1 MPKYTIDLPD
11 DFEAVIEAVKPPN
24 VTMEDTL
31 VKIIE
36 YALLRS
42 GAIQKM
48 PQGMPQVMSIGENGG
63 MVPVEFGQL
72 PLQIQQAIHEAMVAA
87 GVADSSTTPQ
97 KPDIKITDG
106 NVVHFP
112 TTSKPS

>member
-11 DFEAVIEAVKPPN
+11 DFEVAIEAVKSPN
-24 VTMEDTL
+24 TSMEETL
-31 VKIIE
+31 VQIIE
-36 YALLRS
+36 YTLLRV

-48 PQGMPQVMSIGENGG
+48 PQGMPQIMSLGENGG

-72 PLQIQQAIHEAMVAA
+72 PPMLQQAIHEAMVAA
-87 GVADSSTTPQ
+87 GVVDSPTTPQ